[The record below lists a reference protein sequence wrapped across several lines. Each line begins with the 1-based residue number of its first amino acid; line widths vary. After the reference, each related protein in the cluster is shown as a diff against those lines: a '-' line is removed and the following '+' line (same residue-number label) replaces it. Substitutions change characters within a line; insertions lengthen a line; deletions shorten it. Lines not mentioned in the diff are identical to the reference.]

1 MIFLLDDDRS
11 YDMYKKKSRF
21 FGLSRNDGFRV
32 TEAETIAKQRPG
44 GRDISAFY
52 VMHYTS
58 GIINAMKHNTCSYYT
73 NTQISSD

>member
-1 MIFLLDDDRS
+1 MIFLLNDDRA
-11 YDMYKKKSRF
+11 YDKYKKKSKF
-21 FGLSRNDGFRV
+21 NVLSWNDGFRV
-32 TEAETIAKQRPG
+32 VEVNTIAKKCPG